1 MVTDKIL
8 ALVFDWAEVWA
19 LLIPSAILVRF
30 RKQPP
35 LYNLIAAYVWLS
47 LAINLVIDLTWKL
60 RTLLPPHLNSNNY
73 LYNTH
78 SVVTF
83 VLFSTFFLK
92 LNQPF
97 LQTFKKVIPVIFL
110 AFLGINFSFFES
122 FFDYWK
128 FSSRLL
134 AIEAGLLLVYC
145 LLYYFYKV
153 KDENEMLHKHQ
164 PDFWIVTGLGIY
176 VAVNFFIFL
185 LYNELTVLTSQF
197 AVQIWNVHNI
207 SYVVLNLFLA
217 RGLYESRCK

>member
-1 MVTDKIL
+1 VANSFL

-19 LLIPSAILVRF
+19 LLMPLAVLFRY
-30 RKQPP
+30 RKQPS
-35 LYNLIAAYVWLS
+35 LYRLMIIYVWIS
-47 LAINLVIDLTWKL
+47 LLINLVIDLTWKL
-60 RTLLPPHLNSNNY
+60 RTYLPSDLNSNNY

-78 SVVTF
+78 AVVTF
-83 VLFSTFFLK
+83 VLFSLYFIK

-97 LQTFKKVIPVIFL
+97 MLMIKKAIPIIFL
-110 AFLGINFSFFES
+110 AFLIINFFFFEK

-134 AIEAGLLLVYC
+134 AIEAVLLLVYC

-153 KDENEMLHKHQ
+153 KDENESMTMQQ

-197 AVQIWNVHNI
+197 AIQIWNVHNI
-207 SYVVLNLFLA
+207 SYVVFNFFLA

>member
-1 MVTDKIL
+1 MWLKPFFAII
-8 ALVFDWAEVWA
+8 FDWAEVWA
-19 LLIPSAILVRF
+19 LFIPLAILLIRP
-30 RKQPP
+30 KQPP
-35 LYNLIAAYVWLS
+35 LYMLVVVYVWLS
-47 LAINLVIDLTWKL
+47 LLINLVIDLTWKL
-60 RTLLPPHLNSNNY
+60 RTYLPHDLNSNNY

-78 SVVTF
+78 SLVTF
-83 VLFSTFFLK
+83 GLFSLFFLRLK
-92 LNQPF
+92 QPF
-97 LQTFKKVIPVIFL
+97 METTKKVIPLFFL
-110 AFLGINFSFFES
+110 AFLVINFTCFEN

-153 KDENEMLHKHQ
+153 KDENEMLNKHQ

-217 RGLYESRCK
+217 RGLYESGCK